1 MLPVAL
7 TCPLWWVARWTA
19 RTLTTLAVVVAFSLG
34 AASLPPG
41 TMLPAGV
48 DPGQA
53 GSGPAVAAASASVAG
68 PAAVAEARTVAAS
81 AATGSIAAG
90 STAAAGAAGP
100 WPPADAPPP
109 AEAGPP
115 QVAAP
120 APQRVPTG
128 LVPAAVGPRAPPAA

>member
-81 AATGSIAAG
+81 AAAG